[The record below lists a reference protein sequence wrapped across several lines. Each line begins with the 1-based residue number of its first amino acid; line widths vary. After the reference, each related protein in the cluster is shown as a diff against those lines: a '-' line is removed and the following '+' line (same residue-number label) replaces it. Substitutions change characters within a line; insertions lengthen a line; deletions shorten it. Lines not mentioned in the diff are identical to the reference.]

1 MMIQNIG
8 MDVKPTVSDEAM
20 SAFFARL
27 KSQRFYGTVEVVFE
41 SGRIVRLKKHETLLE
56 ENVKEFIEA

>member
-1 MMIQNIG
+1 MG
-8 MDVKPTVSDEAM
+8 MDVKPTVSDEVM
-20 SAFFARL
+20 CAFMARL
-27 KSQRFYGTVEVVFE
+27 TRDRFFGTVEVVFE

>member
-1 MMIQNIG
+1 
-8 MDVKPTVSDEAM
+8 MDVKPTVSDEVM
-20 SAFFARL
+20 GAFMARL
-27 KSQRFYGTVEVVFE
+27 TRDRFFGTVEVVFE

>member
-1 MMIQNIG
+1 MIQNNG
-8 MDVKPTVSDEAM
+8 MDAKSTVSDDSLNRFLAK
-20 SAFFARL
+20 L
-27 KSQRFYGTVEVVFE
+27 KSEKYFGTVEAIYE

>member
-1 MMIQNIG
+1 MIQNID
-8 MDVKPTVSDEAM
+8 MDMKPTVSDEAM
-20 SAFFARL
+20 SAFLARL
-27 KSQRFYGTVEVVFE
+27 AGDRFFGTVEVVFE

>member
-1 MMIQNIG
+1 
-8 MDVKPTVSDEAM
+8 MDVKPTVSDDALI
-20 SAFFARL
+20 SLLVKLKRDRFF
-27 KSQRFYGTVEVVFE
+27 GTVEAIYE